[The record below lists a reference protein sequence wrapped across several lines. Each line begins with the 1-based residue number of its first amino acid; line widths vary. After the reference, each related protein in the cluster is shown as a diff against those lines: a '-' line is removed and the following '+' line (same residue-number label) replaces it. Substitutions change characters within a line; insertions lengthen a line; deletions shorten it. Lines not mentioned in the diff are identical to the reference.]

1 VQRPEVLICVES
13 VTCAGYPCQTKQ
25 RNSTQFRRS
34 SPELLI
40 AKGADVNAKAE
51 SGETPLDWA
60 IMNKQTELTDLLRKH
75 GGKTGEELKA
85 EGK

>member
-1 VQRPEVLICVES
+1 MNSLEQFLLLAVQ
-13 VTCAGYPCQTKQ
+13 
-25 RNSTQFRRS
+25 
-34 SPELLI
+34 
-40 AKGADVNAKAE
+40 NAK
-51 SGETPLDWA
+51 SDNGETPVDWA

>member
-1 VQRPEVLICVES
+1 VLICVES

-40 AKGADVNAKAE
+40 GKGAGLNAIG
-51 SGETPLDWA
+51 SLGTTPLDWA
-60 IMNKQTELTDLLRKH
+60 IRVKQTEIADLLRKH